1 MSRADMVNILPSGIF
16 GREYTIE
23 WMRAMN
29 RKEKDEILEQSG
41 RVDFNI
47 WIVTILLCGFGAMM
61 VFSVTADEC
70 SLSKACNY
78 DSLYQ
83 VKRQA
88 IFILAGFFCMFAG
101 QFVSY
106 KLLQKVVYLIYFGGI
121 LCTFL
126 LKTPLA
132 VSSHGA
138 TRWVKIYGPIQ
149 FQVAEVV
156 KLCVIV
162 FLAYMVKRYYKSLET
177 VQLTIYLWI
186 AGGVP
191 AVLLLVLSN
200 DLSSSVVVLG
210 ITFVVSF
217 VCTRTWKLHVGVAV
231 LMFLVVG
238 LYVAKIAMD
247 MPSLSEIEELPFRVR
262 RIAAWID
269 PERYASGQGYQVL
282 QALYAIGRGGLF
294 GTGLGNSIQ
303 KSILPEADND
313 MIFSILCEEM
323 GAVGA
328 ALAIGLLA
336 YLLYQI
342 LRVSISAENIY
353 GSALALGVFAHIGL
367 QSIINIAVNCSVFPN
382 TGLTLPFFSSGGSS
396 IAFLLVEVAMVLSVE
411 RERVVKLVRNGLREK
426 Q

>member
-1 MSRADMVNILPSGIF
+1 MSRVDMVNILPSGIF

-47 WIVTILLCGFGAMM
+47 WIVTILLCCFGAMM

-162 FLAYMVKRYYKSLET
+162 FLAYMVKRYYKSLGT

-191 AVLLLVLSN
+191 AVLLLILSN

-217 VCTRTWKLHVGVAV
+217 VCTKTWKLHVGVAA

-411 RERVVKLVRNGLREK
+411 RERVVKLVRSGLREK

>member
-1 MSRADMVNILPSGIF
+1 M
-16 GREYTIE
+16 E
-23 WMRAMN
+23 WMRKMN
-29 RKEKDEILEQSG
+29 NKGKDEILEQSG

-47 WIVTILLCGFGAMM
+47 WIVTILLCCFGAIM

-70 SLSKACNY
+70 SLSKLCNY

-88 IFILAGFFCMFAG
+88 IFILAGLFCMFAG
-101 QFVSY
+101 QFINY
-106 KLLQKVVYLIYFGGI
+106 KFLQKLAYLIYFAGI
-121 LCTFL
+121 LCIFL

-162 FLAYMVKRYYKSLET
+162 FLAYMVNRYHKSLGT
-177 VQLTIYLWI
+177 VKLTIYLWI

-191 AVLLLVLSN
+191 AILLLFLSN

-210 ITFVVSF
+210 ITFIVSF
-217 VCTRTWKLHVGVAV
+217 VCTKTWKLHVGVAAGLV
-231 LMFLVVG
+231 LVVA
-238 LYVAKIAMD
+238 LYVLNIAMN
-247 MPSLSEIEELPFRVR
+247 MPSPSEIEKLPFRVR

-269 PERYASGQGYQVL
+269 PELYASGQGYQVL

-303 KSILPEADND
+303 KSIIPEADND

-342 LRVSISAENIY
+342 LRISLSAENIY
-353 GSALALGVFAHIGL
+353 GSTLALGVFAHIGL

-396 IAFLLVEVAMVLSVE
+396 IAFLLVEVALVLSVE
-411 RERVVKLVRNGLREK
+411 RERVVQFLRKGL
-426 Q
+426 QAAD

>member
-1 MSRADMVNILPSGIF
+1 M
-16 GREYTIE
+16 
-23 WMRAMN
+23 
-29 RKEKDEILEQSG
+29 
-41 RVDFNI
+41 
-47 WIVTILLCGFGAMM
+47 
-61 VFSVTADEC
+61 
-70 SLSKACNY
+70 
-78 DSLYQ
+78 
-83 VKRQA
+83 
-88 IFILAGFFCMFAG
+88 
-101 QFVSY
+101 
-106 KLLQKVVYLIYFGGI
+106 
-121 LCTFL
+121 
-126 LKTPLA
+126 
-132 VSSHGA
+132 
-138 TRWVKIYGPIQ
+138 
-149 FQVAEVV
+149 
-156 KLCVIV
+156 
-162 FLAYMVKRYYKSLET
+162 
-177 VQLTIYLWI
+177 QLTIYLWI

-191 AVLLLVLSN
+191 AVLLLILSN

-217 VCTRTWKLHVGVAV
+217 VCTKTWKLHVGVAA

-247 MPSLSEIEELPFRVR
+247 LPSPSEIENLPFRVR

-303 KSILPEADND
+303 KSILPEAAND

>member
-1 MSRADMVNILPSGIF
+1 MS
-16 GREYTIE
+16 
-23 WMRAMN
+23 AMN

-47 WIVTILLCGFGAMM
+47 WIVTILLCCFGAMM

-162 FLAYMVKRYYKSLET
+162 FLAYMVKRYYKSLGT

-191 AVLLLVLSN
+191 AVLLLILSN

-217 VCTRTWKLHVGVAV
+217 VCTKTWKLHVGVAA

-247 MPSLSEIEELPFRVR
+247 LPSPSEIENLPFRVR